1 MRNIFRSGR
10 VRAFAARAAIA
21 TGAALVASA
30 ALANNV
36 IVLNSAEATLS
47 LIDENTHQ
55 VVGTVPTGKEPH
67 HLMPTPDSSSLIVA
81 NSVSNNLMFVDPK
94 TGAFQRWVQDIED
107 PYQLGFSPDKKWFV
121 STGLRLDRLDIYH
134 FDGKNLSVAKRLPLA
149 TMPSHIA
156 FTNDSS
162 TAFISLQVS
171 GEIAAIDL
179 PTQTVKW
186 KMKVGK
192 VPAGVWLTPGDK
204 YLLVGMTGADYVAVV
219 DWRNQKV
226 VKTITTGK
234 GAHNF
239 RSMVDGKHVLV
250 SNRVANT
257 ISIIDEDTLT
267 NVGDI
272 TGLLPGPDDMELSA
286 DKKYLWV
293 TFRFAK
299 HVGVIDLANRK
310 LIETIK
316 VGRSPHGIY
325 FYNRAP
331 VTAPNGRKQTG
342 RAFAP
347 CTTIEGWP
355 VPDGRTHHG
364 APCFIPFFRRWTVS
378 FPGFRRSSTSMS
390 CSRSCSRSA

>member
-1 MRNIFRSGR
+1 MRSNFFSGR
-10 VRAFAARAAIA
+10 LRAAAARA
-21 TGAALVASA
+21 TRLVVPVTAALA
-30 ALANNV
+30 ATAAFANNV

-67 HLMPTPDSSSLIVA
+67 HLMPTPDNSSLIVA

-94 TGAFQRWVQDIED
+94 TGGLQRWVQDIED
-107 PYQLGFSPDKKWFV
+107 PYQIGFSPDRKWFV

-134 FDGKNLSVAKRLPLA
+134 FDGKALTLAKRLPLA

-156 FTNDSS
+156 FTNDSK

-186 KMKVGK
+186 KMKVGP

-204 YLLVGMTGADYVAVV
+204 NLLVGMTGADYVAVV
-219 DWRNQKV
+219 DLATQKV
-226 VKTITTGK
+226 IKTIPTGK

-239 RSMVDGKHVLV
+239 RSLVDGRHVLI

-257 ISIIDEDTLT
+257 ISIIDEETLT
-267 NVGDI
+267 NVGNI

-331 VTAPNGRKQTG
+331 VTSPNG
-342 RAFAP
+342 A
-347 CTTIEGWP
+347 
-355 VPDGRTHHG
+355 
-364 APCFIPFFRRWTVS
+364 
-378 FPGFRRSSTSMS
+378 
-390 CSRSCSRSA
+390 